1 MQGGIFH
8 RSDNM
13 QTEYGRLGTALEQI
27 LYDILQELKKSNEKP
42 TPAKRKTTK
51 KEVKN
56 DG

>member
-1 MQGGIFH
+1 
-8 RSDNM
+8 M

-27 LYDILQELKKSNEKP
+27 LYDILQELKKSNDKP
-42 TPAKRKTTK
+42 APAKRKTVK